1 MEQKPL
7 WKIDSGEFAGW
18 RQGDDLYDAKGKHV
32 GFFRD
37 DVAYSLNGE
46 YLGEVI
52 DEEWLARHAH
62 RVPPR
67 IGGRESRGGIRSTPR
82 ARRSGRPSRMW
93 EDPEI

>member
-37 DVAYSLNGE
+37 DIAYSLNGE
-46 YLGEVI
+46 YLGEVM
-52 DEEWLARHAH
+52 DGEWLARHAH

-67 IGGRESRGGIRSTPR
+67 IGARESRGGIRSTPR